1 MTVRNHIVFHDSN
14 PEGPGHCTH
23 RVYIDGTELMI
34 AEGGIQVSQPRD
46 DEIQTVT
53 LTIIPHRISFR

>member
-1 MTVRNHIVFHDSN
+1 MTIRNHIEFLDSN
-14 PEGPGHCTH
+14 PEGPGHCTR
-23 RVYIDGTELMI
+23 RVYIDGIELLV

>member
-1 MTVRNHIVFHDSN
+1 MTIRNHIVFHDSN
-14 PEGPGHCTH
+14 PETPGHCTR
-23 RVYIDGTELMI
+23 RVSVDDTELMI
-34 AEGGIQVSQPRD
+34 AEGGIQVSQPSN

>member
-1 MTVRNHIVFHDSN
+1 MTIHNHIEFHDSN
-14 PEGPGHCTH
+14 PEGPGHCTR

-34 AEGGIQVSQPRD
+34 AEGGIHVSQPRN